1 MGHYPPAGGSIAVCG
16 RPLRSYALLELRNLF
31 AFVPQDAY
39 LYSCSVRDNIRY
51 GKPGAPDE
59 AVSAAA
65 ARRLC
70 ARFDPGTAG
79 RLRYAGGRAWRP
91 PVRRAAP
98 AHRHRTALLKDAPIL
113 LLDEATSAL
122 DSEAE
127 QLVQQALAALMA
139 GRTTLVIAHRLSTI
153 ENADVIYVIEEG
165 RAVEQ
170 GRHAELLAAGG
181 TYRRLYE
188 LQFRQTLSA
197 NQTRETCL

>member
-1 MGHYPPAGGSIAVCG
+1 M
-16 RPLRSYALLELRNLF
+16 
-31 AFVPQDAY
+31 
-39 LYSCSVRDNIRY
+39 
-51 GKPGAPDE
+51 
-59 AVSAAA
+59 
-65 ARRLC
+65 
-70 ARFDPGTAG
+70 
-79 RLRYAGGRAWRP
+79 
-91 PVRRAAP
+91 
-98 AHRHRTALLKDAPIL
+98 
-113 LLDEATSAL
+113 
-122 DSEAE
+122 
-127 QLVQQALAALMA
+127 QQALAALMA